1 MKAPYSA
8 LVALLVLGAT
18 LTTSASAAPTAAQK
32 KFVDYL
38 IKSGEEPKV
47 KDATWATDENLYVG
61 VISDGTR
68 RDGFAE
74 YLCSVASDH
83 GLKPDLIKI
92 IDIVKVNRTGKFI
105 ELGKAYC
112 H

>member
-1 MKAPYSA
+1 VKAPYPTLMA
-8 LVALLVLGAT
+8 FLVFGAT
-18 LTTSASAAPTAAQK
+18 LATTVSAAPTAAQK

-38 IKSGEEPKV
+38 IKSGDEPKI

-74 YLCSVASDH
+74 YLCSVASDRH
-83 GLKPDLIKI
+83 SEGQQNR
-92 IDIVKVNRTGKFI
+92 KV
-105 ELGKAYC
+105 Y
-112 H
+112 

>member
-1 MKAPYSA
+1 MKAPYST
-8 LVALLVLGAT
+8 LSALLVFGA
-18 LTTSASAAPTAAQK
+18 LATTVSAAPTAAQK

-68 RDGFAE
+68 RDGYAE
-74 YLCSVASDH
+74 YLCSIAGDH
-83 GLKPDLIKI
+83 GLKPELIKI
-92 IDIVKVNRTGKFI
+92 IDIVKVNRTGKFV

-112 H
+112 R